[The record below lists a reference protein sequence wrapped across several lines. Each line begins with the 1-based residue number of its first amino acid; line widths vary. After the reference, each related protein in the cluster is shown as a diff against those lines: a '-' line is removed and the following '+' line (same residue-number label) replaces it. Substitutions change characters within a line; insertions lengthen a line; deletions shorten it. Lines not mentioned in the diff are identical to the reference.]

1 MFCLQAYPVEEI
13 LTNFSKNNRA
23 AKRAAIV
30 SKLKK
35 GHYYSRD
42 ERVIVMK
49 ILGKFLISNC
59 AA

>member
-13 LTNFSKNNRA
+13 LTNFSKNNRG
-23 AKRAAIV
+23 AAIV
-30 SKLKK
+30 SKLKE

-49 ILGKFLISNC
+49 VLGKFLMSNC
-59 AA
+59 AV